1 MEIANVRD
9 GVDPV
14 TDEFLVNP
22 SYNPDQPEGGFYFAP
37 DADQLD
43 EVFEQVA
50 REIVLRLT
58 K

>member
-1 MEIANVRD
+1 VA
-9 GVDPV
+9 
-14 TDEFLVNP
+14 NP
-22 SYNPDQPEGGFYFAP
+22 SYDPNQPEGGFYFAP

-43 EVFEQVA
+43 AVFEQVA